1 MPNKRHIVR
10 HSLKATIEKAES
22 GEIVFIASDETLDRQ
37 GEVVKADEW
46 DLTQFLK
53 SPRLLVDHDYRVEA
67 IVGIAKK
74 VWQEGKTLKFVPTF
88 HEITEK
94 AVMVK
99 RMIDEGVLDTVSVGF
114 CRRMVNGK
122 GVNELMEISFV
133 AVPANANA
141 RLLAVKAVDAEA
153 IGKIKTFIKE
163 AEIEE
168 GGEFVDH
175 VLTEEDL
182 ANNPGLAEEGLKVGD
197 VIGIPSEAEAIIQ
210 SDEVVDEEIAE
221 VIEEAAPVE
230 TVEAVETEAKGMTED
245 VIAEAQDRQM
255 HKYPLI
261 EAVFAEVYK
270 FLDAYY
276 LDTVEAD
283 QGGDLVIELCER
295 LKNVTV
301 GTEIKLDEKGMV
313 LSAVLKGLIEQKEGR
328 TLSNKNRD
336 TIVTAIDAM
345 KSGIGAL
352 ESLLES
358 TDEKSAKSEVETK
371 VEAPAEDQKSA
382 MTLEAEDYL
391 AFKRLLR
398 TVNTVT
404 ANALRDMKR

>member
-10 HSLKATIEKAES
+10 HALKATIEKAEN
-22 GEIVFIASDETLDRQ
+22 GELVFIASDETLDRQ
-37 GEVVKADEW
+37 GEVVKASEW
-46 DLTQFLK
+46 DLTQFEK
-53 SPRLLVDHDYRVEA
+53 SPRLLVDHDYRVQS
-67 IVGIAKK
+67 IVGVAKK
-74 VWQEGKTLKFVPTF
+74 VWQEGNILKFVPTF
-88 HEITEK
+88 HEITEQ

-99 RMIDEGVLDTVSVGF
+99 QMIEQGVLDTVSVGF
-114 CRRMVNGK
+114 CRRMSNGK

-133 AVPANANA
+133 AVPANPNA
-141 RLLAVKAVDAEA
+141 RLLAAKSVDAEA

-175 VLTEEDL
+175 ILTEEDL
-182 ANNPGLAEEGLKVGD
+182 INNPELAEDGLKVGD
-197 VIGIPSEAEAIIQ
+197 TIGIPSEAEAIIQ
-210 SDEVVDEEIAE
+210 G
-221 VIEEAAPVE
+221 EEAPAG
-230 TVEAVETEAKGMTED
+230 EAVEEAPATEEKATVEIEKKDVTEDIIVEAK
-245 VIAEAQDRQM
+245 DRM
-255 HKYPLI
+255 MAKYSLI
-261 EAVFAEVYK
+261 DAVFAEVYK
-270 FLDAYY
+270 FLDAFY
-276 LDTVEAD
+276 LDTVNPE
-283 QGGDLVIELCER
+283 QGPELVAELCER

-301 GTEIKLDEKGMV
+301 GTETKVDEKGAV

-328 TLSNKNRD
+328 TLSGKNRD

-352 ESLLES
+352 ESLLDS
-358 TDEKSAKSEVETK
+358 TDEKSAESEVETK

-404 ANALRDMKR
+404 ANALRDLKR

>member
-53 SPRLLVDHDYRVEA
+53 SPRLLVDHDYRVES

-99 RMIDEGVLDTVSVGF
+99 RMIDEGMLDTVSVGF

-122 GVNELMEISFV
+122 GVNELMEISLV

-175 VLTEEDL
+175 ILTDEDL
-182 ANNPGLAEEGLKVGD
+182 ANNPELAAEGLKVGD
-197 VIGIPSEAEAIIQ
+197 VIGIPAEAEAIIQ
-210 SDEVVDEEIAE
+210 GEEAE
-221 VIEEAAPVE
+221 EEAAEVVEEATPVEAEAIPVE
-230 TVEAVETEAKGMTED
+230 TAETAEAVEKGMTED
-245 VIAEAQDRQM
+245 VIAEAQDNAM
-255 HKYPLI
+255 NKYPLI
-261 EAVFAEVYK
+261 EAVFSEVYK

-276 LDTVEAD
+276 LDSVEAD
-283 QGGDLVIELCER
+283 KGVELLNELCDR
-295 LKNVTV
+295 LKSMTI
-301 GTEIKLDEKGMV
+301 GTEAKIDEK
-313 LSAVLKGLIEQKEGR
+313 SAIITAVFKGVIEQKEGR
-328 TLSNKNRD
+328 VLSGKNRD
-336 TIVTAIDAM
+336 TIKAA
-345 KSGIGAL
+345 
-352 ESLLES
+352 
-358 TDEKSAKSEVETK
+358 
-371 VEAPAEDQKSA
+371 VEALNALLDATDKQGAEDTEAKAEVNKSFVTVDA
-382 MTLEAEDYL
+382 QEYFAL
-391 AFKRLLR
+391 KGLLKK
-398 TVNTVT
+398 VATVT
-404 ANALRDMKR
+404 GEVLRDYPKQSSK

>member
-175 VLTEEDL
+175 ILTEEDL
-182 ANNPGLAEEGLKVGD
+182 ANNPELAAEGLNVGD
-197 VIGIPSEAEAIIQ
+197 VIGIPAEAEAIIQ
-210 SDEVVDEEIAE
+210 GEETAEVV
-221 VIEEAAPVE
+221 EEAAPVE
-230 TVEAVETEAKGMTED
+230 AVEAVEAVETEAKGMTED

-255 HKYPLI
+255 DKYPLI

-283 QGGDLVIELCER
+283 KGGDLILELCER

-328 TLSNKNRD
+328 ILSNKNRD

-358 TDEKSAKSEVETK
+358 TSDEKSAKSEVETK

>member
-46 DLTQFLK
+46 DLTQFAK

-153 IGKIKTFIKE
+153 IGKIKNFIKE

-175 VLTEEDL
+175 ILTDEDL

-197 VIGIPSEAEAIIQ
+197 VIGIPAEAEAIIQ
-210 SDEVVDEEIAE
+210 GEEAEEEAAEVVEEATP
-221 VIEEAAPVE
+221 VEAAPVE
-230 TVEAVETEAKGMTED
+230 TVETVETAEAVEKGMTED
-245 VIAEAQDRQM
+245 IIASAQDNAM
-255 HKYPLI
+255 AKYPLI
-261 EAVFAEVYK
+261 EAVFSEVYK

-295 LKNVTV
+295 LKGMTI
-301 GTEIKLDEKGMV
+301 GTEAKIDEK
-313 LSAVLKGLIEQKEGR
+313 SAIITAVFKGVIEQKEGR
-328 TLSNKNRD
+328 VLSGKNRD
-336 TIVTAIDAM
+336 TIKAA
-345 KSGIGAL
+345 
-352 ESLLES
+352 
-358 TDEKSAKSEVETK
+358 
-371 VEAPAEDQKSA
+371 VEALNALLDATDKQGAEDTEAKAEVNKSFVTVDA
-382 MTLEAEDYL
+382 QEYFAL
-391 AFKRLLR
+391 KGLLKK
-398 TVNTVT
+398 VATVT
-404 ANALRDMKR
+404 GEVLRDYPKQSSK